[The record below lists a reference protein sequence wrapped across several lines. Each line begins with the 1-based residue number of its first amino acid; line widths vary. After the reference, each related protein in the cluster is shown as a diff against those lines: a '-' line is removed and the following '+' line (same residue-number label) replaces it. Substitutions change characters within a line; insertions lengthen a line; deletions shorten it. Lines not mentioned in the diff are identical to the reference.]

1 MKSRSF
7 LWFAI
12 KRAREMRNRSAP
24 KVNCSFPR
32 HMLNYLWTSAGI
44 SRIFAMETDTILQC
58 MHTHRGEQLPWH
70 PAPLRLEAFRQF
82 HSTANRTLCQP
93 SVYHSTLHSTFS
105 SSSSSSLLLFL
116 LLLSYFNTILP
127 HWSRGLT
134 FYHQRTRFLQ
144 GSGGAALSRVVTEG
158 RREKKISSAGIPRD
172 AQRWTGIARTQ
183 AGIYHQHCHH
193 HYQAIPPPRVRAA
206 AAAAGAAA
214 AAVAAAAN
222 QERRGEKCLNKKKK
236 SRRGGLLYQEQKHY
250 IIGCLCGRVGEGW
263 TEGREVLRV
272 AALSL
277 SLLSSYR
284 CTHKSKFNINHLLPL
299 EQTASVGGC
308 RTYEDDDCSF

>member
-1 MKSRSF
+1 MESRAEAF
-7 LWFAI
+7 LWFTI
-12 KRAREMRNRSAP
+12 KHAREMRNHSAP
-24 KVNCSFPR
+24 KVNCSLPW

-58 MHTHRGEQLPWH
+58 MHAHWGEQLPWH

-93 SVYHSTLHSTFS
+93 SVYHSTLHSIFS

-116 LLLSYFNTILP
+116 LLLPYFNTIIP
-127 HWSRGLT
+127 RWSRGLT
-134 FYHQRTRFLQ
+134 FYQQRTRFLQ

-158 RREKKISSAGIPRD
+158 RREKKKQLCRDSERCPEMQAEPASHTHRQASTISTATTMSESSSSSGRSS
-172 AQRWTGIARTQ
+172 G
-183 AGIYHQHCHH
+183 G
-193 HYQAIPPPRVRAA
+193 
-206 AAAAGAAA
+206 
-214 AAVAAAAN
+214 
-222 QERRGEKCLNKKKK
+222 GESGEEGREMSQKKK

-299 EQTASVGGC
+299 ERTASVGGC